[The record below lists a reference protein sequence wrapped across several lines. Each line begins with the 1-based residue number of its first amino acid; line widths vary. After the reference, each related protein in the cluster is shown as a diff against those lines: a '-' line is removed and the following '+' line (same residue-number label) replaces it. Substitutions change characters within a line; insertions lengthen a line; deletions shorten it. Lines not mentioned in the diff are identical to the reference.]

1 MKTLIPA
8 YCQVMKF
15 GGALIWGD
23 FENKQNYKLKC
34 QCIDSIYYKHLQ
46 IMWGKQ
52 QISHAISQVAPHTT
66 SE

>member
-34 QCIDSIYYKHLQ
+34 QCTLIPYTTNTYK
-46 IMWGKQ
+46 
-52 QISHAISQVAPHTT
+52 
-66 SE
+66 